1 MTAIYEYELG
11 QAAERVVR
19 ELFRLKKG
27 ETLIITGDT
36 ESDLR
41 VINATARAAFAI
53 GGRPMVILHPS
64 PLGVGKAADP
74 MLPLEPL
81 AAALSKADAWVEY
94 NNQWLLYSTPYDLA
108 FQENKKLRHL
118 NLVGMNAS
126 MMVRCIG
133 RVDFAALEAFQRAF
147 SSLLSQTRHIRITTP
162 AGEDVESERIAAIP
176 IRCRMGYAHGPGS
189 EMLAGQI
196 SVTPDFDTI
205 CGTIVFDGSLVPP
218 CGKLEQP
225 IRLEIEK
232 GRITGIDG
240 GPQAREF
247 EAWVDGFRHP
257 QMRRLAHL
265 SYGFNPGARLS
276 GDIVED
282 ERVWGST
289 EWGIG
294 SVPATIVPPGYPA
307 PSHCDGVSLHSSVWL
322 DGRLVMDVGRLV
334 NPELVS
340 LAAALGKA

>member
-1 MTAIYEYELG
+1 
-11 QAAERVVR
+11 
-19 ELFRLKKG
+19 
-27 ETLIITGDT
+27 
-36 ESDLR
+36 
-41 VINATARAAFAI
+41 
-53 GGRPMVILHPS
+53 
-64 PLGVGKAADP
+64 

-81 AAALSKADAWVEY
+81 TAALSKADAWVEY

-108 FQENKKLRHL
+108 FKENKKLRHL

-133 RVDFAALEAFQRAF
+133 RVDFAALEAFQKAF
-147 SSLLSQTRHIRITTP
+147 SALLSQTKHVRITTP
-162 AGEDVESERIAAIP
+162 AGEDVEFDHAAGIP
-176 IRCRMGYAHGPGS
+176 VRCRMGYAHAPGS

-196 SVTPDFDTI
+196 STTPEFDSVR
-205 CGTIVFDGSLVPP
+205 GTIVFDGSLVPP
-218 CGKLEQP
+218 CGKLEGP
-225 IRLEIEK
+225 IRLAVEK
-232 GRITGIDG
+232 GTITQIGG
-240 GPQAREF
+240 GPQAQEF
-247 EAWVDGFRHP
+247 AAWVDGFRHP

-322 DGRLVMDVGRLV
+322 DGRLVMEKGRLV

>member
-1 MTAIYEYELG
+1 MSIYEYELG
-11 QAAERVVR
+11 LAADRVVR
-19 ELFRLKKG
+19 DLFRLKEG

-53 GGRPMVILHPS
+53 GGKPMVILHPA

-81 AAALSKADAWVEY
+81 TAALSKADAWVEY

-108 FQENKKLRHL
+108 FKENAKLRHL

-133 RVDFAALEAFQRAF
+133 RVDFAALEAFQKAF
-147 SSLLSQTRHIRITTP
+147 SALLSQTKHVRITTP
-162 AGEDVESERIAAIP
+162 AGEDVEFDHAAGIP
-176 IRCRMGYAHGPGS
+176 VRCRMGYAHAPGS

-196 SVTPDFDTI
+196 STTPEFDSVR
-205 CGTIVFDGSLVPP
+205 GTIVFDGSLVPP
-218 CGKLEQP
+218 CGKLEEP
-225 IRLEIEK
+225 IRLAVEK
-232 GRITGIDG
+232 GTITQIGG
-240 GPQAREF
+240 GPQAQEF
-247 EAWVDGFRHP
+247 AAWVDGFRHP

-265 SYGFNPGARLS
+265 SYGFNPGARLT

-322 DGRLVMDVGRLV
+322 DGRLVMEKGRLV

>member
-1 MTAIYEYELG
+1 MSIYEYELG

-19 ELFRLKKG
+19 DLFRLKEG

-41 VINATARAAFAI
+41 VINATARAAFTA
-53 GGRPMVILHPS
+53 GGRPMVILHPA
-64 PLGVGKAADP
+64 PRGVGKAADP

-81 AAALSKADAWVEY
+81 AAALGKADAWVEY

-108 FQENKKLRHL
+108 FKENKKLRHL

-126 MMVRCIG
+126 MIVRCIG
-133 RVDFAALEAFQRAF
+133 RVDFAALEAFQKAF
-147 SSLLSQTRHIRITTP
+147 SSLLSQTKRVRITTP
-162 AGEDVESERIAAIP
+162 AGEDIEFKHMPGIP

-196 SVTPDFDTI
+196 SSTPNFDSI
-205 CGTIVFDGSLVPP
+205 RGTIVFDGSLVPP

-225 IRLEIEK
+225 IRLEIER
-232 GRITGIDG
+232 GTITGIDG
-240 GPQAREF
+240 GPQAQEF
-247 EAWVDGFRHP
+247 ADWVDGFSHP

-265 SYGFNPGARLS
+265 SYGFNPGARLT

-294 SVPATIVPPGYPA
+294 SVPSTIVPPGYPA
-307 PSHCDGVSLHSSVWL
+307 PSHCDGICLHSSVWL
-322 DGRLVMDVGRLV
+322 DARPVMETGRLVD
-334 NPELVS
+334 PELVR
-340 LAAALGKA
+340 LAAKLGKS